1 MSLLQSIP
9 RVLDT
14 GDEDEDETTPGLP
27 SPASESSPSTGVSTP
42 APEESSDSLAVDLK
56 PELGTVAHGKD
67 GEAVKLWRKL
77 DFTFAVSSINLE
89 LFDAK
94 VTDQESLKSGSIA
107 KFSLISTRV
116 NFKILSDGSMDAE
129 VMLRDVTMSNTR
141 QGESVWREIIPAAV
155 HDGDQLRV

>member
-14 GDEDEDETTPGLP
+14 GEEDEDDTTPGLP
-27 SPASESSPSTGVSTP
+27 SPISESGTSTGLPTP
-42 APEESSDSLAVDLK
+42 APEDSDSLAVDLK

-94 VTDQESLKSGSIA
+94 VTDSESLKSGSIA

-155 HDGDQLRV
+155 HDGDQL

>member
-14 GDEDEDETTPGLP
+14 GEEEEDDSTPGLP
-27 SPASESSPSTGVSTP
+27 SPISESGTSTGTSTP
-42 APEESSDSLAVDLK
+42 APEESDSLAVDLK

-141 QGESVWREIIPAAV
+141 QGESVWREIIPAAA
-155 HDGDQLRV
+155 HDGDQL